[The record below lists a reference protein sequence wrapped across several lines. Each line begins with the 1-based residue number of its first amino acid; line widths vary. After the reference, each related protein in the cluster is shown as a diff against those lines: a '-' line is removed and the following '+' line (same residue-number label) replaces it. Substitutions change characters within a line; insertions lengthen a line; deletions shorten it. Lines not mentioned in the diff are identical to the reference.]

1 MRHLIIDGNNLLFR
15 CYWAAHKKW
24 HESKPNMYGY
34 FFLNVIKSYISLF
47 QPRDIIVTWDER
59 MGSEHNQRKDIAEE
73 YKANRVYNSDV
84 FAYIEDIKELLNHL
98 GVRQLYPL
106 NREGDDIMYWL
117 FSIKYPESSV
127 LVTTDTDM
135 YQLVRENMG
144 NNIIYNPQKNIQ
156 VNSFFLKSTYD
167 VSNGSEFIIKKAL
180 KGDKSDNI
188 FGIKGIRKG
197 RVQQVIDV
205 YKTKGLE
212 GLRASGILNNNE
224 MALFVRNM
232 ELMSLDK
239 LKNYKDE
246 IEFYESQ
253 MTEPLN
259 PDMMAFREKV
269 KEMEYWNICK
279 NYEKWYA
286 AFQPKDDY
294 LFIFDK

>member
-1 MRHLIIDGNNLLFR
+1 MVQLN
-15 CYWAAHKKW
+15 CYWNRDDRYYKPGNW
-24 HESKPNMYGY
+24 HGTANLDGGT
-34 FFLNVIKSYISLF
+34 LF
-47 QPRDIIVTWDER
+47 TQFSHFI
-59 MGSEHNQRKDIAEE
+59 
-73 YKANRVYNSDV
+73 
-84 FAYIEDIKELLNHL
+84 
-98 GVRQLYPL
+98 
-106 NREGDDIMYWL
+106 DIMYWL

-205 YKTKGLE
+205 YKTKGLD